1 MIFKRF
7 LTSFIITVV
16 SQYAFGQRNYTL
28 EIADSTQFNSIKP
41 KLNDKTDLWYLKDI
55 YDDAVMGISYNK
67 AIRFGQNLK
76 YKENIT
82 VAVLD
87 MPVDSDRLSQE
98 LSLWIN
104 TDEIPDN
111 QKDDD
116 LNGYIDDV
124 NGWNFLGE
132 VSGNQQIFGKYDYTR
147 ILDKYLSPLPIYKL
161 QSLDSINSYSDNKDL
176 VRASKRYIEKINYA
190 NEEVAY
196 AEMIERILYDSRII
210 LKDYLSK
217 NYSLNEL
224 DSLKPIFKEDTLM
237 SNSILRLYNF
247 KKYGFTESYIRDYYF
262 KAKGRLNFLLNPQYE
277 DRILLADDRLNT
289 TTAKPTFTQG
299 NAKLNNA
306 IHYLDHGALMTNFIS
321 DRKINND
328 ITLKIM
334 PLVVSSLGDEYDK
347 DIYNAIKYAVDNGAR
362 VINMSFS
369 KNFSTNPEIIK
380 TIIEYANDH
389 NVLIV
394 TSAGNDGVDIDIE
407 ENKIYPNDESYPVNN
422 FIVVGS
428 TAVQI
433 NNNLV
438 SKFSN
443 YGKMNVDLFAPGE
456 RILITNSNR
465 DYEIQSGT
473 SVSTALVSKT
483 IGLILSYFPDL
494 TAKEVKEIL
503 LSSVTKI
510 KGEVSL
516 GLKQNKK
523 NQNYERV
530 SQSGG
535 ILNAYNALKLAKE
548 VSSSK

>member
-394 TSAGNDGVDIDIE
+394 T
-407 ENKIYPNDESYPVNN
+407 
-422 FIVVGS
+422 
-428 TAVQI
+428 
-433 NNNLV
+433 L
-438 SKFSN
+438 
-443 YGKMNVDLFAPGE
+443 
-456 RILITNSNR
+456 
-465 DYEIQSGT
+465 
-473 SVSTALVSKT
+473 
-483 IGLILSYFPDL
+483 
-494 TAKEVKEIL
+494 
-503 LSSVTKI
+503 
-510 KGEVSL
+510 
-516 GLKQNKK
+516 
-523 NQNYERV
+523 
-530 SQSGG
+530 
-535 ILNAYNALKLAKE
+535 
-548 VSSSK
+548 

>member
-362 VINMSFS
+362 VINMRFS

-523 NQNYERV
+523 NQNFERV

>member
-456 RILITNSNR
+456 HILITNSNR

-523 NQNYERV
+523 NQNFERV

>member
-277 DRILLADDRLNT
+277 DRILYQIE
-289 TTAKPTFTQG
+289 K
-299 NAKLNNA
+299 
-306 IHYLDHGALMTNFIS
+306 S
-321 DRKINND
+321 
-328 ITLKIM
+328 ITIL
-334 PLVVSSLGDEYDK
+334 
-347 DIYNAIKYAVDNGAR
+347 R
-362 VINMSFS
+362 S
-369 KNFSTNPEIIK
+369 K
-380 TIIEYANDH
+380 
-389 NVLIV
+389 
-394 TSAGNDGVDIDIE
+394 
-407 ENKIYPNDESYPVNN
+407 
-422 FIVVGS
+422 
-428 TAVQI
+428 
-433 NNNLV
+433 
-438 SKFSN
+438 
-443 YGKMNVDLFAPGE
+443 
-456 RILITNSNR
+456 
-465 DYEIQSGT
+465 
-473 SVSTALVSKT
+473 
-483 IGLILSYFPDL
+483 
-494 TAKEVKEIL
+494 
-503 LSSVTKI
+503 
-510 KGEVSL
+510 
-516 GLKQNKK
+516 
-523 NQNYERV
+523 
-530 SQSGG
+530 
-535 ILNAYNALKLAKE
+535 
-548 VSSSK
+548 

>member
-523 NQNYERV
+523 NQNFERV

>member
-369 KNFSTNPEIIK
+369 KNFSTNPAIIK

-523 NQNYERV
+523 NQNFERV

>member
-1 MIFKRF
+1 
-7 LTSFIITVV
+7 VV

-523 NQNYERV
+523 NQNFERV